1 MTDFLSLE
9 RIERV
14 LVVTLDRP
22 DQMNALSRGLIAEL
36 HAVIVDAAAD
46 ESVHAIVLT
55 GAGTAFSA
63 GADLKEALVSVRDP
77 AAFRSTIVTWRDAFR
92 AIELCPKPVVAGL
105 NGVTIAGGL
114 ELALACDVMVAARSA
129 RVGDGHIKYGL
140 VPGGGG
146 SQRLPDAIGTR
157 AARWLMYTG
166 KLLDAEASLE
176 LGLVQQV
183 LDDDG
188 FREQLI
194 ELALQLSRSSLP
206 ALAFMKRQ
214 TRSSAVTLE
223 SLDLEIEAAVH
234 VVTGPDAKEGLEAFT
249 ERRAPRFPA
258 PVPDPPDRED
268 S

>member
-1 MTDFLSLE
+1 MTGFLKLE

-22 DQMNALSRGLIAEL
+22 DQMNALSSGLIAEL
-36 HAVIVDAAAD
+36 HDVIHDAAVD
-46 ESVHAIVLT
+46 DSVHAVVLT
-55 GAGTAFSA
+55 GAGAAFSA

-77 AAFRSTIVTWRDAFR
+77 AAFRSTIVAWRDAFR
-92 AIELCPKPVVAGL
+92 AIEQCPKPVVAGL

-114 ELALACDVMVAARSA
+114 ELALACDVMVAARGA
-129 RVGDGHIKYGL
+129 LIGDGHIKYGL

-166 KLLDAEASLE
+166 TLLDAESALE
-176 LGLVQQV
+176 LGLVQHV
-183 LDDDG
+183 FDDEH

-194 ELALQLSRSSLP
+194 ELALRLSRSSLP

-214 TRSSAVTLE
+214 TTSAAVTLDG
-223 SLDLEIEAAVH
+223 LDLEIEAAVH
-234 VVTGPDAKEGLEAFT
+234 VVTGADAKEGLAAFT
-249 ERRAPRFPA
+249 ERREPRFPA
-258 PVPDPPDRED
+258 LEQTPA
-268 S
+268 